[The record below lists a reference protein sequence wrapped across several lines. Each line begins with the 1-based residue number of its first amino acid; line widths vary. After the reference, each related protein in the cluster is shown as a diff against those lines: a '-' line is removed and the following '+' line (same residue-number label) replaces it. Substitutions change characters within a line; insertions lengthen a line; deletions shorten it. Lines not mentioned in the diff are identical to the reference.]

1 MTRLYGRA
9 FDGERIVDYVPDVR
23 FERYSLLS
31 TIAANGNMI
40 PLVYS
45 GTLNGALFKQFIVQ
59 FVVPKLKPRDILIM
73 DCLSVHKLKDIS
85 KMVEAVGANLVY
97 LPQYSPDL
105 NPIETVWHEIKADLK
120 KLKAHTYD
128 AICDGINV
136 AIDAVTPEH
145 AVNHFLNCYCSL

>member
-9 FDGERIVDYVPDVR
+9 FGGERVVDYVPDVR
-23 FERYSLLS
+23 FKRYSLLS
-31 TIAANGNMI
+31 TISSSGDMI

-45 GTLNGALFKQFIVQ
+45 GTLNGDLFKQYIAQ

-73 DCLSVHKLKDIS
+73 DCYSVHKIKGIS
-85 KMVEAVGANLVY
+85 DMVEAVGANVVY

-105 NPIETVWHEIKADLK
+105 NPIETVWPEIKADLK
-120 KLKAHTYD
+120 KLKARTYD
-128 AICDGINV
+128 AICDGVGV

-145 AVNHFLNCYCSL
+145 AANHFVNCYCSL